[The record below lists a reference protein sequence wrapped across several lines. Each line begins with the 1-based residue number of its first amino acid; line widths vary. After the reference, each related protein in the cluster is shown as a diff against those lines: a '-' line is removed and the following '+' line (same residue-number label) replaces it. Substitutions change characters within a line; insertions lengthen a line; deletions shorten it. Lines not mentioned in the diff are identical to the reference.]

1 MVQEIEQVFKYL
13 MGSEEGDAI
22 APGWKLIQKLVEQS
36 YTPQS

>member
-22 APGWKLIQKLVEQS
+22 APSWKLIQKLVEQS
-36 YTPQS
+36 